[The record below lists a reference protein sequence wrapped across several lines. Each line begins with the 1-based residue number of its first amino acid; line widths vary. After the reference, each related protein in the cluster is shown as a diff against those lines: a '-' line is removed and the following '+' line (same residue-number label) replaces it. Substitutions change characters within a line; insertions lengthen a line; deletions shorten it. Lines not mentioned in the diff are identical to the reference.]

1 MMRDIK
7 KYAHGL
13 SRIWMHIS
21 FKVKYCHP
29 IFNIKEVRE
38 ACQEIMFEVA
48 RENNIEIKHL
58 GFDDNHLHFIPDL
71 GKHSE
76 PELRKLFKGIT
87 GKKLLERFPFVK
99 RKYFWDSGLWGRQY
113 YCYAIGSD
121 MNVLAKYVQK
131 QKFFTAMHHP
141 EQRTLDSY
149 HGSLTRGY

>member
-13 SRIWMHIS
+13 SRIWMHVS

-29 IFNIKEVRE
+29 IFDLKEVRE
-38 ACQEIMFEVA
+38 ACQEIMLEVA
-48 RENNIEIKHL
+48 RENNIEIKYI
-58 GFDDNHLHFIPDL
+58 GFDNNHLHFIPDL
-71 GKHSE
+71 SKYSE
-76 PELRKLFKGIT
+76 PELRKLFKGTT
-87 GKKLLERFPFVK
+87 GKKLLEMFPLVK
-99 RKYFWDSGLWGRQY
+99 QKYFWGSGLWGRQY

-121 MNVLAKYVQK
+121 MKVLQSYIQK
-131 QKFFTAMHHP
+131 QKFFTVMHHP